1 MARLRR
7 NGCRKKGEIEMS
19 EVLKSFVGLMAI
31 IWLFGWFASI
41 WAYHVQF
48 FLTGT
53 LALILGLLADHAITK
68 KEQRD

>member
-1 MARLRR
+1 
-7 NGCRKKGEIEMS
+7 MS
-19 EVLKSFVGLMAI
+19 EVLKTFAGLMAI
-31 IWLFGWFASI
+31 IWLFSWFASI
-41 WAYHVQF
+41 WVYHIQF